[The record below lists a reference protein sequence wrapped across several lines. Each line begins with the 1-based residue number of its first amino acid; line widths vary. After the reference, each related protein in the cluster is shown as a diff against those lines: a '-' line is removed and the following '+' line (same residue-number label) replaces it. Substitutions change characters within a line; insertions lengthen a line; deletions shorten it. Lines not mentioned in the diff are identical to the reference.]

1 MMTFPQHWAEEG
13 VEEGQEVQEGKIQQQ
28 EGHLEGEEVRNT
40 LKFFADIFLWKDSLF
55 KCFHQVEAS
64 S

>member
-40 LKFFADIFLWKDSLF
+40 LKFFTDIFL
-55 KCFHQVEAS
+55 
-64 S
+64 